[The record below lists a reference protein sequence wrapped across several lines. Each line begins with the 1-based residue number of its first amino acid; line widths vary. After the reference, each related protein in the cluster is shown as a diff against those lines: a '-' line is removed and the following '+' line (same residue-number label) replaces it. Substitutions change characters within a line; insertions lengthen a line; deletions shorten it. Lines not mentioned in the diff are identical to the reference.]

1 MLEDLDKETGKKS
14 EKIKD
19 NIEEKDNNK
28 SSKSKESYI
37 SEIISI
43 IKKSINI
50 NDLDSINNIKT
61 EDKKSE
67 NSTNSFTVS
76 SNNSNNPDI
85 RSENI
90 KNDNYYYHIIDI
102 LNGFDTF
109 NLLKNKKEKITKSA
123 SLFIGGFLIIYGFFH
138 ISTSATK
145 VADNV
150 MFGEGASLSVFLI
163 LVGILIIVAAYDK
176 SILKKTFL
184 NKIHNEL
191 EVAEGKLEST
201 DNDTKKVKDKN
212 GNKIDKD
219 NIK

>member
-14 EKIKD
+14 EKSQD
-19 NIEEKDNNK
+19 NVEENDNNT

-37 SEIISI
+37 TEIISI
-43 IKKSINI
+43 IKKFINI
-50 NDLDSINNIKT
+50 NDLDTINNIKT
-61 EDKKSE
+61 EDKKTE
-67 NSTNSFTVS
+67 KSTNSFTVS
-76 SNNSNNPDI
+76 SNNSNNQDI
-85 RSENI
+85 KSENI
-90 KNDNYYYHIIDI
+90 KNDNITDF
-102 LNGFDTF
+102 LNSSHTF
-109 NLLKNKKEKITKSA
+109 NLLKNKKDKITKSA

-163 LVGILIIVAAYDK
+163 LLGILIIVAAYDK

-191 EVAEGKLEST
+191 EVAEGRFEQ
-201 DNDTKKVKDKN
+201 DNNTKKVKDKK

-219 NIK
+219 NIR

>member
-1 MLEDLDKETGKKS
+1 VLEDLDKETGKKS
-14 EKIKD
+14 GKPKD
-19 NIEEKDNNK
+19 NMEEKDNNNK
-28 SSKSKESYI
+28 SYKPKESYI

-43 IKKSINI
+43 IKKFITI
-50 NDLDSINNIKT
+50 NDLNSEITNTKT

-67 NSTNSFTVS
+67 NSTNSFKVS

-85 RSENI
+85 GSQNI
-90 KNDNYYYHIIDI
+90 KNDNHITDI
-102 LNGFDTF
+102 LNGFDGF
-109 NLLKNKKEKITKSA
+109 DLLKNRKEKITKLA

-138 ISTSATK
+138 ISISATK

-163 LVGILIIVAAYDK
+163 LLGILIIVAAYDK

-191 EVAEGKLEST
+191 EVAEGRFDS

-219 NIK
+219 NIR